1 MSIRVIVT
9 GGAGFIG
16 SSCKECTLCL
26 VETKLKFPI
35 VNNLCVSKGL
45 DVLVVDK
52 LTYASNVDIIP
63 KIPILKKD
71 ICDVTEEDLG
81 EYDFL
86 VNFAAESHVDNSIKD
101 GKPFVKTNIEGTYNL
116 LELARKNP
124 KLQKFVQISTD
135 EVYGDLD
142 LLDIDAS
149 FEQNFLYPSSYY
161 SATKAS
167 ADMLVHSCG
176 HTFGLPYVITRTCNN
191 FGINQHSEKFI
202 PTIICS
208 IKEDKPIPVY
218 GDGKQIREWIWVED
232 NVKEILKLMLYKEG
246 TYNIG
251 SGDTLQNID
260 IVAHIA
266 FLLGKGI
273 CRR

>member
-1 MSIRVIVT
+1 M
-9 GGAGFIG
+9 
-16 SSCKECTLCL
+16 
-26 VETKLKFPI
+26 
-35 VNNLCVSKGL
+35 
-45 DVLVVDK
+45 
-52 LTYASNVDIIP
+52 
-63 KIPILKKD
+63 
-71 ICDVTEEDLG
+71 
-81 EYDFL
+81 
-86 VNFAAESHVDNSIKD
+86 
-101 GKPFVKTNIEGTYNL
+101 
-116 LELARKNP
+116 ARKNP

-161 SATKAS
+161 SATKKS
-167 ADMLVHSCG
+167 ADMLVYSCG

-202 PTIICS
+202 PTIMRS

-260 IVAHIA
+260 IVKYHIA
-266 FLLGKGI
+266 FLLGKAPKYEFVEDRKGHD
-273 CRR
+273 RRYTLDTDFEKPKITKTLFQYLKEQI